1 MRTVPRG
8 IAATN
13 RFDATDTDTAAAVG
27 NPGVEAVATVALIL
41 WIEATCG
48 ELMAPYLDDG
58 EAGVGVRVAVDHT
71 GPAFAGRPV
80 EVHARVGG
88 VDRRRVTFS
97 VRLVQDGRDVMTG
110 EHVRAAVD
118 LARFLGARTGNA
130 IPSAEPGT
138 EPVGK
143 SVPESVTEP
152 TTESAPDSVTEPT
165 TESAPES
172 VTEPTTESAP
182 DSVTK
187 PTTESAPDSVIE
199 PITES
204 VSVSVTEPVTE
215 PVPESAPTQ
224 ATASATKPAIGPT
237 VTFYFDV
244 HSPWSY
250 LASALIGPLA
260 RRRGARIEWRPIHLA
275 NLMDRIG
282 GLRPLEQTP
291 ARVAWYRQDI
301 ADRMAQ
307 HRLPYDPHPDYP
319 LRPSRALRCCVHA
332 AERGCADAFVGA
344 VMRGYWV
351 EKKDISD
358 LAVLQ
363 AIADAVGLGSRPVV
377 EVVGDASIKVAVA
390 RNTDE
395 AVARGVFGV
404 PSFVFDGKL
413 FFGSDRMDLLDLALG
428 RRTGGR
434 HP

>member
-13 RFDATDTDTAAAVG
+13 RFDATDNDTAAVVG
-27 NPGVEAVATVALIL
+27 NRGVEAVATVALIL
-41 WIEATCG
+41 WVEATCG
-48 ELMAPYLDDG
+48 EMMAPYLDEG

-80 EVHARVGG
+80 EVHARVSG

-118 LARFLGARTGNA
+118 LARFLGARTEHA
-130 IPSAEPGT
+130 
-138 EPVGK
+138 
-143 SVPESVTEP
+143 VPP
-152 TTESAPDSVTEPT
+152 A
-165 TESAPES
+165 
-172 VTEPTTESAP
+172 
-182 DSVTK
+182 
-187 PTTESAPDSVIE
+187 
-199 PITES
+199 ES
-204 VSVSVTEPVTE
+204 VSVSESVGEPIAESVSDSVTELIREPITEPIMEPVATPGMEQVMEPVGEPVTQS
-215 PVPESAPTQ
+215 VTD
-224 ATASATKPAIGPT
+224 SATKSTTRPT
-237 VTFYFDV
+237 VTFYFDI

-250 LASALIGPLA
+250 LASVLVGPLA

-291 ARVAWYRQDI
+291 ARVAWYKQDI

-307 HRLPYDPHPDYP
+307 HGLPYDPHPDYP

-344 VMRGYWV
+344 VMRGYWF

-363 AIADAVGLGSRPVV
+363 AMADEAGLGPRPVADIVGDGAIKDAVAGNAD
-377 EVVGDASIKVAVA
+377 DAI
-390 RNTDE
+390 
-395 AVARGVFGV
+395 ARGVFGV
-404 PSFVFDGKL
+404 PSFLFDGKL
-413 FFGSDRMDLLDLALG
+413 FFGSDRMDLLDVALD
-428 RRTGGR
+428 RWTE
-434 HP
+434 

>member
-8 IAATN
+8 IAATT

-27 NPGVEAVATVALIL
+27 NPGVEAVATVTLIL
-41 WIEATCG
+41 WIEAVCG
-48 ELMAPYLDDG
+48 ELMAPYLDGG

-80 EVHARVGG
+80 DVHARVGG

-118 LARFLGARTGNA
+118 LARFLDARTESA
-130 IPSAEPGT
+130 IPPAESGT
-138 EPVGK
+138 EPIGK
-143 SVPESVTEP
+143 SVSESVAEP
-152 TTESAPDSVTEPT
+152 TTEPAS
-165 TESAPES
+165 
-172 VTEPTTESAP
+172 
-182 DSVTK
+182 
-187 PTTESAPDSVIE
+187 DSVIE
-199 PITES
+199 MTTES
-204 VSVSVTEPVTE
+204 VSVPVTEPVTD
-215 PVPESAPTQ
+215 PFLESALTQ
-224 ATASATKPAIGPT
+224 ATVSATKSTTGPT

-250 LASALIGPLA
+250 LASELIGALA
-260 RRRGARIEWRPIHLA
+260 RRHGARIAWRPIHLA

-291 ARVAWYRQDI
+291 ARVVWYRQDI

-307 HRLPYDPHPDYP
+307 HGLPYDPHPDYP

-332 AERGCADAFVGA
+332 AERGCADVFVGA
-344 VMRGYWV
+344 VMRGYWAG
-351 EKKDISD
+351 KKDISD
-358 LAVLQ
+358 LTVLQ
-363 AIADAVGLGSRPVV
+363 AMADEVGLGPRPVADIV
-377 EVVGDASIKVAVA
+377 TDGTVKAVVA
-390 RNTDE
+390 RNTDD
-395 AVARGVFGV
+395 AIARGVFGV
-404 PSFVFDGKL
+404 PSFLFDGKL

>member
-1 MRTVPRG
+1 MRTVTRG

-48 ELMAPYLDDG
+48 ELMAPYLDEG

-80 EVHARVGG
+80 EVHARVSG

-118 LARFLGARTGNA
+118 LARFLGARTEDA
-130 IPSAEPGT
+130 IPPAELNR
-138 EPVGK
+138 EPV
-143 SVPESVTEP
+143 TELVA
-152 TTESAPDSVTEPT
+152 EAN
-165 TESAPES
+165 
-172 VTEPTTESAP
+172 
-182 DSVTK
+182 
-187 PTTESAPDSVIE
+187 
-199 PITES
+199 TES
-204 VSVSVTEPVTE
+204 VSEPVTE
-215 PVPESAPTQ
+215 PVSESATEPVSESVTEPGTESVTKS
-224 ATASATKPAIGPT
+224 APVSVTDSATKSATRPT
-237 VTFYFDV
+237 VTFWFDV

-260 RRRGARIEWRPIHLA
+260 RRRSARIEWRPIHLA

-291 ARVAWYRQDI
+291 VRVAWYRQDI

-307 HRLPYDPHPDYP
+307 HGLPYDPHPDYP

-332 AERGCADAFVGA
+332 ACNRHFP
-344 VMRGYWV
+344 RYL
-351 EKKDISD
+351 I
-358 LAVLQ
+358 
-363 AIADAVGLGSRPVV
+363 RP
-377 EVVGDASIKVAVA
+377 
-390 RNTDE
+390 
-395 AVARGVFGV
+395 
-404 PSFVFDGKL
+404 
-413 FFGSDRMDLLDLALG
+413 
-428 RRTGGR
+428 
-434 HP
+434 

>member
-1 MRTVPRG
+1 MRTVTRG

-48 ELMAPYLDDG
+48 ELMAPYLDEG

-80 EVHARVGG
+80 EVHARVSG
-88 VDRRRVTFS
+88 VDRRQVTFS

-118 LARFLGARTGNA
+118 LARFLGAR
-130 IPSAEPGT
+130 AEN
-138 EPVGK
+138 V
-143 SVPESVTEP
+143 VPP
-152 TTESAPDSVTEPT
+152 A
-165 TESAPES
+165 
-172 VTEPTTESAP
+172 
-182 DSVTK
+182 
-187 PTTESAPDSVIE
+187 
-199 PITES
+199 
-204 VSVSVTEPVTE
+204 E
-215 PVPESAPTQ
+215 PVPESVREPFADSVSNAVTEPIGEPITEPVRDPVATPGMEQVTEPVREPAPESVPDS
-224 ATASATKPAIGPT
+224 AKKSATRPT
-237 VTFYFDV
+237 VTFFFDV

-260 RRRGARIEWRPIHLA
+260 RRRDARIEWRPIHLA

-291 ARVAWYRQDI
+291 ARVAWYKQDI

-307 HRLPYDPHPDYP
+307 HGLPYDPHPDYP

-332 AERGCADAFVGA
+332 AEHGRADAFVRA

-363 AIADAVGLGSRPVV
+363 AMADEVGLGPRPVADI
-377 EVVGDASIKVAVA
+377 VGDGTIKAAVA
-390 RNTDE
+390 RNTDD
-395 AVARGVFGV
+395 AIARGIFGV
-404 PSFVFDGKL
+404 PSFLFDGKL

-428 RRTGGR
+428 RWTE
-434 HP
+434 

>member
-41 WIEATCG
+41 WVEAICG
-48 ELMAPYLDDG
+48 ELMAPYLDEG
-58 EAGVGVRVAVDHT
+58 EAGVGVRVAVDHS

-80 EVHARVGG
+80 EVHARVSG
-88 VDRRRVTFS
+88 VDRRQVTFS

-118 LARFLGARTGNA
+118 LARFLGARTVNA
-130 IPSAEPGT
+130 
-138 EPVGK
+138 
-143 SVPESVTEP
+143 VPP
-152 TTESAPDSVTEPT
+152 AQPN
-165 TESAPES
+165 
-172 VTEPTTESAP
+172 
-182 DSVTK
+182 
-187 PTTESAPDSVIE
+187 
-199 PITES
+199 TES
-204 VSVSVTEPVTE
+204 VSVSATESTTGPVTEPVTESVAESSTESVSKPVTEPVTE
-215 PVPESAPTQ
+215 PVSHPVTESVTE
-224 ATASATKPAIGPT
+224 SATKSVTRLT

-250 LASALIGPLA
+250 LASVLIGPLA
-260 RRRGARIEWRPIHLA
+260 RRRDARIEWRPIHLA

-307 HRLPYDPHPDYP
+307 HGLPYNPHPDYP

-332 AERGCADAFVGA
+332 AERGCADAFVRA

-363 AIADAVGLGSRPVV
+363 AMADEAGLGPRSVADI
-377 EVVGDASIKVAVA
+377 VGDGTVKAAVA
-390 RNTDE
+390 RNTDD
-395 AVARGVFGV
+395 AIARGVFGV
-404 PSFVFDGKL
+404 PSFLFDGKL

-428 RRTGGR
+428 RWTG
-434 HP
+434 

>member
-1 MRTVPRG
+1 MRTVPSG
-8 IAATN
+8 LAATN

-41 WIEATCG
+41 WIEVTCG
-48 ELMAPYLDDG
+48 ELMASYLDEG
-58 EAGVGVRVAVDHT
+58 EAGVGVRVAVDHN

-80 EVHARVGG
+80 EVHARVSG

-118 LARFLGARTGNA
+118 LARFLGARTGNT
-130 IPSAEPGT
+130 IPSAEPVT

-143 SVPESVTEP
+143 SVPEPVTEP
-152 TTESAPDSVTEPT
+152 ITESASESVIEPITESAPN
-165 TESAPES
+165 
-172 VTEPTTESAP
+172 
-182 DSVTK
+182 
-187 PTTESAPDSVIE
+187 SVIE

-204 VSVSVTEPVTE
+204 VSVSVTEPATE
-215 PVPESAPTQ
+215 PAPESAPTRV
-224 ATASATKPAIGPT
+224 AVSAAKSIARPA

-260 RRRGARIEWRPIHLA
+260 RRRGVRIEWRPIHLA

-332 AERGCADAFVGA
+332 AERGCADAFVRA
-344 VMRGYWV
+344 VMRGYWA

-363 AIADAVGLGSRPVV
+363 AIADEVGLGPRPAADIVADGTVKAVV
-377 EVVGDASIKVAVA
+377 S
-390 RNTDE
+390 RNTDD

-404 PSFVFDGKL
+404 PSFLFDGKL
-413 FFGSDRMDLLDLALG
+413 FFGSDRMDLLDLAFG
-428 RRTGGR
+428 RRIGR
-434 HP
+434 QDP

>member
-8 IAATN
+8 IAATS

-48 ELMAPYLDDG
+48 ELMAPYLDEG

-80 EVHARVGG
+80 EVHARISG

-97 VRLVQDGRDVMTG
+97 VRLVQDGREVMTG

-130 IPSAEPGT
+130 IPPAEPGMEPAS
-138 EPVGK
+138 EPVAELA
-143 SVPESVTEP
+143 SESVGE
-152 TTESAPDSVTEPT
+152 
-165 TESAPES
+165 
-172 VTEPTTESAP
+172 
-182 DSVTK
+182 SVTK
-187 PTTESAPDSVIE
+187 PIG
-199 PITES
+199 
-204 VSVSVTEPVTE
+204 EPVTE
-215 PVPESAPTQ
+215 PVVECVTKPVTEPAVESITESARTSVTDW
-224 ATASATKPAIGPT
+224 ATTSATSPT
-237 VTFYFDV
+237 VTFHFDV

-250 LASALIGPLA
+250 LASVLIGPLA
-260 RRRGARIEWRPIHLA
+260 GRHGARIEWRPIHLA

-307 HRLPYDPHPDYP
+307 HGLPYDPHPDYP

-332 AERGCADAFVGA
+332 AERGCADAFVQA
-344 VMRGYWV
+344 VMRGYWA
-351 EKKDISD
+351 EKKDISN

-363 AIADAVGLGSRPVV
+363 AMADEAGLGPRPVADIV
-377 EVVGDASIKVAVA
+377 SDETIKAAVA
-390 RNTDE
+390 RNTDD
-395 AVARGVFGV
+395 AIARGVFGV
-404 PSFVFDGKL
+404 PSFLFDGKL

-428 RRTGGR
+428 RWTG
-434 HP
+434 

>member
-48 ELMAPYLDDG
+48 ELMAPYLDEG

-71 GPAFAGRPV
+71 DPAFAGRPV
-80 EVHARVGG
+80 EVHARISG

-97 VRLVQDGRDVMTG
+97 VRLVQDGREVMTG

-130 IPSAEPGT
+130 IPPAEPGT
-138 EPVGK
+138 EPASEPVAELASEPVTKPVGE
-143 SVPESVTEP
+143 PVTKPVAE
-152 TTESAPDSVTEPT
+152 
-165 TESAPES
+165 
-172 VTEPTTESAP
+172 
-182 DSVTK
+182 SVTK
-187 PTTESAPDSVIE
+187 PVGE
-199 PITES
+199 P
-204 VSVSVTEPVTE
+204 VAKPVTE
-215 PVPESAPTQ
+215 PVAESITESARTSV
-224 ATASATKPAIGPT
+224 ADSATTSATGPT
-237 VTFYFDV
+237 VTFCFDV

-250 LASALIGPLA
+250 LASVLIGPLA
-260 RRRGARIEWRPIHLA
+260 GRHGARIEWRPIHLA

-307 HRLPYDPHPDYP
+307 HGLPYDPHPDYP

-332 AERGCADAFVGA
+332 AERGCADAFVQA
-344 VMRGYWV
+344 VMRGYWA
-351 EKKDISD
+351 EKKDISN

-363 AIADAVGLGSRPVV
+363 AMADEAGLGPRPVADIV
-377 EVVGDASIKVAVA
+377 SDETIKAAVA
-390 RNTDE
+390 RNTDD
-395 AVARGVFGV
+395 AIARGVFGV
-404 PSFVFDGKL
+404 PSFLFDGKL

-428 RRTGGR
+428 RWTG
-434 HP
+434 